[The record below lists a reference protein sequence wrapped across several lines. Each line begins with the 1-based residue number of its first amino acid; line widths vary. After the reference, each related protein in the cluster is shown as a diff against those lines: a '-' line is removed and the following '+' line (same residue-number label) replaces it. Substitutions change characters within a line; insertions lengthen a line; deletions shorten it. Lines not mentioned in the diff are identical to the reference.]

1 MVTFQASQGLS
12 TDGGL
17 DDMREESFE
26 DEDQAPFGDN
36 ASDQIATGMVKS
48 VAVAEAIKEVQL
60 L

>member
-1 MVTFQASQGLS
+1 MVTFQESQGLA

-26 DEDQAPFGDN
+26 DEDQAPFEDN